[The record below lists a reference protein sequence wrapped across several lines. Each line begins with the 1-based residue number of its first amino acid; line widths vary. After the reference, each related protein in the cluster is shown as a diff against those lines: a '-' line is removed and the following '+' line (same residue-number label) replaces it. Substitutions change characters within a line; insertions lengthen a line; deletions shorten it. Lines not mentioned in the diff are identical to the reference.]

1 MLSKKIKEKW
11 VRQDRHLSRLKRH
24 PMAAAI
30 IIREHKSCFTQI
42 FFDKK
47 ERLQVLR
54 ENTYKILQNALKSIF
69 KLFSSCFVLLWVIWS
84 KFQRLREK
92 IQRHL
97 STLWNYSNRKSDVL
111 LDICDGNWG
120 PYANTE
126 NVVTFFSNLQIKS
139 AKIWKLDFSTKS
151 LFWMIKNKKS
161 ESAKIKMR
169 KRIRETRK
177 KSKSEK
183 SRKGRIVKT
192 VIKLI
197 RSSWEKI
204 TIIIIASRKNNISR
218 MSELESFSGAAGH
231 SGGILKAKNGN
242 LLKVGPLS

>member
-1 MLSKKIKEKW
+1 MSPLCYQKRKKW
-11 VRQDRHLSRLKRH
+11 VKQDRHLSRLKRH

-30 IIREHKSCFTQI
+30 IIREHKSFLT
-42 FFDKK
+42 K
-47 ERLQVLR
+47 ES
-54 ENTYKILQNALKSIF
+54 A
-69 KLFSSCFVLLWVIWS
+69 S
-84 KFQRLREK
+84 KFLEKTPIKSSRTHWRAFLNYSAAVLCYCESFDQNFSAKEK

-197 RSSWEKI
+197 RSSWKKI
-204 TIIIIASRKNNISR
+204 TIIICASRKNNTLLI
-218 MSELESFSGAAGH
+218 A
-231 SGGILKAKNGN
+231 ILRKNVNPVQGS
-242 LLKVGPLS
+242 P